1 MDSEALA
8 VAIDKAAAIIQSSK
22 HVVALV
28 GAGMSAESGVPT
40 FRGKD
45 GIWTKH
51 GEPDLRDYDRF
62 RENPKWWWER
72 RLNPAPE
79 MAEFARLIA
88 EAVPNEGHFAMKEM
102 EELGYLKSII
112 TQNIDN
118 LHHVAGSVNVIEIHG
133 NRTKLRCTVCSTRWP
148 SDEFPINELPPSC
161 PECGGIVKGDTVMFG
176 EPIPREVLDQ
186 CVDQTWKCDCMLLVG
201 TSAVVNPAAQ
211 FPLDARRLGG
221 RLIEIN
227 PERTPLSDVSEVV
240 IREASGT
247 ALVLILERLRAA
259 GQR

>member
-1 MDSEALA
+1 MTDDTLA
-8 VAIDKAAAIIQSSK
+8 TLIEDAARIVADSK
-22 HVVALV
+22 HIVALV

-45 GIWTKH
+45 GLWTKH

-62 RENPKWWWER
+62 RENPKSWWER

-79 MAEFARLIA
+79 MAEFAKLIG

-102 EELGYLKSII
+102 EDLGYLHSII

-118 LHHVAGSVNVIEIHG
+118 LHQVAGSRNIIAIHG
-133 NRTKLRCTVCSTRWP
+133 NRTKLRCIVCSSRWP
-148 SDEFPINELPPSC
+148 SDEFPIDEIPPSC

-176 EPIPREVLDQ
+176 EPIPREVLDE
-186 CVDQTWKCDCMLLVG
+186 CVEQTWKCDCMLLVG
-201 TSAVVNPAAQ
+201 TSAVVYPAAQ

-227 PERTPLSDVSEVV
+227 PEKTPLSDISEVV
-240 IREASGT
+240 IREPSGT
-247 ALVLILERLRAA
+247 ALVLILERLKAMRS
-259 GQR
+259 